1 MIRKRLIASI
11 ITIVLVISSLAGCS
25 KKGTEEKATNSDSG
39 KSETTEVSND
49 NSAETEVSDNTAE
62 TEIKLPLTDEPVTL
76 RIWMPMDTNFA
87 PSSSD
92 YNDSAFFKEM
102 EKRTGV
108 HLEFETP
115 AMGEETN
122 AFNLMI
128 ASGEL
133 PDIICYAQNY
143 PDGLDAA
150 VDDGYYLDLTPY
162 MDTYLTHYNKFRTK
176 DEYTEKAT
184 KTDAGKIAAVYC
196 IYTEPQNPWAGLQVR
211 KDWLDDLGL
220 DVPVTYDDWE
230 EMLTAFKEKKGAYAP
245 LALGS
250 LGYTVFGELSA
261 GFGVTSDFIN
271 VDGTVT
277 YGPIT
282 DGWRQ
287 YLSKMADWYKKGL
300 INPDYMTAGSFIVD
314 TELVTSGQT
323 GAWYS
328 MYTMPS
334 LYEQMSGDANMN
346 IIGVKPPVVNE
357 GDETN
362 IRLATSYL
370 GAATAISADSEH
382 KELAMQWLDY
392 LFSEEGSLLANYGIE
407 NDTFT
412 YNAEGKPV
420 FTDKISKNP
429 DGLSVSQAM
438 CYYTLVPNNLASA
451 YDWTRELSIVP
462 EKDQEMLSIWGSS
475 GESYVMP
482 SALSHTSDE
491 SKELASI
498 YTDIQTYVN
507 ECTNKFIT
515 GVMDVNGADWDNY
528 VSSVKSMNID
538 RCIEIKQAA
547 LNRYNGR

>member
-1 MIRKRLIASI
+1 MD
-11 ITIVLVISSLAGCS
+11 VNF
-25 KKGTEEKATNSDSG
+25 GTVAN
-39 KSETTEVSND
+39 
-49 NSAETEVSDNTAE
+49 
-62 TEIKLPLTDEPVTL
+62 
-76 RIWMPMDTNFA
+76 
-87 PSSSD
+87 D
-92 YNDSAFFKEM
+92 YNEGAFFKEM

-115 AMGEETN
+115 ASGEEST

-133 PDIICYAQNY
+133 PDIICAADLY
-143 PDGLDAA
+143 PEGLDAA
-150 VDDGYYLDLTPY
+150 ADDGYYLDLTPY
-162 MDTYLTHYNKFRTK
+162 VDTYMPNYSRARVK
-176 DEYTEKAT
+176 DELTERST
-184 KTDAGKIAAVYC
+184 ITDSGRIIGIWSV
-196 IYTEPQNPWAGLQVR
+196 YTEPQPPWIGLQVQ
-211 KDWLDDLGL
+211 
-220 DVPVTYDDWE
+220 
-230 EMLTAFKEKKGAYAP
+230 GAYAP
-245 LALGS
+245 LALNSIGN
-250 LGYTVFGELSA
+250 TFFGELSA
-261 GFGVTSDFIN
+261 GFGATHDFMN
-271 VDGTVT
+271 VDGTVV

-334 LYEQMSGDANMN
+334 LYEQSSEDPNMH
-346 IIGVKPPVVNE
+346 IIGVKPPVVKE
-357 GDETN
+357 GDEIN
-362 IRLATSYL
+362 IRKSTAYRGSRC
-370 GAATAISADSEH
+370 TAISADSQY

-407 NDTFT
+407 NDTFV
-412 YNAEGKPV
+412 YNEEGKPV
-420 FTDKISKNP
+420 FTEKISNNP

-438 CYYTLVPNNLASA
+438 CYYTLVPDNLSCA

-462 EKDQEMLSIWGSS
+462 QKDQEMMNIWGSV
-475 GESYVMP
+475 GESHVMP
-482 SALSHTSDE
+482 VALSHTGE
-491 SKELASI
+491 EAKELAAI

-515 GVMDVNGADWDNY
+515 GVLDVNGADWDNY
-528 VSSVKSMNID
+528 KATVEGMNIA

-547 LNRYNGR
+547 LDRYEAR